1 MSLEFPNE
9 VWLHI
14 FSLVSDGP
22 SLKAIILSSR
32 RFHDLA
38 LPELLRSVG
47 WNSAEK
53 AEAHLDFF
61 ERRVD
66 CRKVPTRFALTLRF
80 EGDTQSESV
89 TTIVGRISWFANLR
103 TLSFTNA
110 SLDGLFYT
118 TLSQLPRL
126 TDLSLD
132 SCYLASPP
140 LAVPPTPLQN
150 SSPLAVNLD
159 IPVTHLALTSLSTS
173 QHTYSFYRDLLGLL
187 RNVVSLTL
195 TDQLPHLVDVLP
207 ALHSLSIC
215 ASSDEGAASL
225 LNRRYLPSIGSR
237 LLHLRVNVQIALL
250 DFRTTPVAPAQLVEL
265 SAPLLQ
271 SFRGS
276 LYLANCLI
284 PTSPNLSSITISTV
298 VKKTRDALALIE
310 AVSAA
315 PIEEIELGVEDWDD
329 EVLLGVTH
337 RLPSCRQIKLFFYYS
352 QPSDDFLF
360 NLGIHHLP
368 CLPHLHTLH
377 VHVVPILPSPLLY
390 DLRRRHYLPR
400 TEETRIPAVEP
411 EEEKCEEY
419 LAVWKKYNP
428 TLRAVK
434 FVKGREWRREG
445 EGGRWFVWSL
455 EDVAE
460 HEGDGVE
467 EEIEEWFEDE
477 DEGGGLVWESGADWE
492 GEMDSEEA

>member
-14 FSLVSDGP
+14 FSLVSDRP

-47 WNSAEK
+47 WSSAEK
-53 AEAHLDFF
+53 AQAHLDFF

-66 CRKVPTRFALTLRF
+66 CRKSPTRLDLTLQI
-80 EGDTQSESV
+80 ELGDTQSESV

-118 TLSQLPRL
+118 TLSQLPCL

-132 SCYLASPP
+132 SCCLASFP
-140 LAVPPTPLQN
+140 LVVPLTLQN
-150 SSPLAVNLD
+150 PSPLAVNLD
-159 IPVTHLALTSLSTS
+159 IPVTHLAVASLSTLYPAN
-173 QHTYSFYRDLLGLL
+173 TNTLYRHHLGLL

-195 TDQLPHLVDVLP
+195 TDQFPNLVDVLP

-215 ASSDEGAASL
+215 ASSDEGAVSL
-225 LNRRYLPSIGSR
+225 LNHRYLPSIGSR
-237 LLHLRVNVQIALL
+237 LLHLRVNVQIAPL
-250 DFRTTPVAPAQLVEL
+250 DFRTTPVAPAQLVVEL

-271 SFRGS
+271 SFTGS
-276 LYLANCLI
+276 LYLANCLL

-298 VKKTRDALALIE
+298 VKKTQDALALIE

-315 PIEEIELGVEDWDD
+315 RIEEIELGVEDWDD
-329 EVLLGVTH
+329 EVLLGITH

-377 VHVVPILPSPLLY
+377 VHAVPILPSPLLY

-400 TEETRIPAVEP
+400 TEETRIPAVDI

-419 LAVWKKYNP
+419 LAVWKQYNP
-428 TLRAVK
+428 KLRVAK

-477 DEGGGLVWESGADWE
+477 DEGGSLVWESGVEVD
-492 GEMDSEEA
+492 GDEE

>member
-14 FSLVSDGP
+14 FSLVSDRP

-38 LPELLRSVG
+38 LAELLRSVS

-61 ERRVD
+61 ETRVD
-66 CRKVPTRFALTLRF
+66 CRKVPTRLAFTLQID
-80 EGDTQSESV
+80 GDTQSESV

-126 TDLSLD
+126 TDLTLD
-132 SCYLASPP
+132 SCSLASPP
-140 LAVPPTPLQN
+140 LVIPPTPLQI

-159 IPVTHLALTSLSTS
+159 IPVTHLAVSSLSTLYPVNV
-173 QHTYSFYRDLLGLL
+173 HTLYRHLFGLL

-195 TDQLPHLVDVLP
+195 RDQFPLLVDLLP
-207 ALHSLSIC
+207 ALHSLSIY
-215 ASSDEGAASL
+215 ASSDEDAVSL
-225 LNRRYLPSIGSR
+225 LNDRYLPLIGSR
-237 LLHLRVNVQIALL
+237 LLHLRVNFHLAPL
-250 DFRTTPVAPAQLVEL
+250 DFRTPVQPVQLVEL
-265 SAPLLQ
+265 SAPFLQ
-271 SFRGS
+271 SFTGS
-276 LYLANCLI
+276 LYLAYCLV

-298 VKKTRDALALIE
+298 VKKTQDALALIE

-329 EVLLGVTH
+329 EILLGITH
-337 RLPSCRQIKLFFYYS
+337 RLPSCRQIKVLFYYS
-352 QPSDDFLF
+352 QPSEDFLF
-360 NLGIHHLP
+360 NLGLQHLP

-377 VHVVPILPSPLLY
+377 VHAVPIPPPPPMHAFH
-390 DLRRRHYLPR
+390 RRHNFPS
-400 TEETRIPAVEP
+400 TEETPPRIPAVDP
-411 EEEKCEEY
+411 EEEKSEEY

-428 TLRAVK
+428 KLRAVK

-455 EDVAE
+455 QDVAE
-460 HEGDGVE
+460 HQGDGAE
-467 EEIEEWFEDE
+467 EEIEDSEWFEDE
-477 DEGGGLVWESGADWE
+477 DEGGSLGWESGVD
-492 GEMDSEEA
+492 G